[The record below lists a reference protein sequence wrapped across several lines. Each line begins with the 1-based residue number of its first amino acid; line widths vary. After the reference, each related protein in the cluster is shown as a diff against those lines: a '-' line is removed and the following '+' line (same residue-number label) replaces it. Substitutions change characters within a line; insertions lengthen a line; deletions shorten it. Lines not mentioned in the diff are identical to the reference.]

1 MHFHTDVFML
11 HANLKFSVHCVEQ
24 KEEHLHAFRKR
35 SLEEEYLISRVKA
48 A

>member
-1 MHFHTDVFML
+1 MRFHTDVFML
-11 HANLKFSVHCVEQ
+11 RGNLKFFVHCVKQ